1 MPYRNEVQPLNLF
14 GDYVA
19 GRQAGLEQQ
28 RAQQVNALGGL
39 QVQRQQAINALGQNP
54 NATPEQ
60 YVRAGDVQTGAAL
73 DTLNQRGQI
82 DKQQAVQQLA
92 GIAQKALT
100 ITDPAQR
107 KSFLQQAG
115 QVYGPAFQALGADMS
130 QFPQMLAMPDDALA
144 QKLQQVAQF
153 AAPQKPIEVQ
163 AGGSLVNPTTFQP
176 VYTAPQKPSVTYHDA
191 GDRLVP
197 TNETGAVVPG
207 LDPIKKGQTPNAS
220 AKTSASVLS
229 PEGIDLAAQEYLNT
243 GKLPAGMGGAQ
254 TGMNSKIISRAA
266 AIAAANGNDAQAAA
280 LNRASF
286 KSAQTGLTA
295 LTKQRTLVGAFER
308 TALKNLEIA
317 VDESAKVDRTGVP
330 ALNRWLLAG
339 KKNLTGDVE
348 VGRFNAAL
356 TSALNEYAKVLSGAT
371 GAAGISDAARR
382 EAEELLSTANTPEQV
397 TGIVEIMKREMANR
411 EAGFAEQE
419 AQLKET
425 MSGRPAVGVA
435 PAERGAPLAPGA
447 PAVTPADTAQT
458 RGSANK
464 VLTYDPATGAFK

>member
-1 MPYRNEVQPLNLF
+1 MPYRNEVRPLNLF

-19 GRQAGLEQQ
+19 GQNSAIDQQ
-28 RAQQVNALGGL
+28 GAQQTNALRGL
-39 QVQRQQAINALGQNP
+39 QVQRQSGLNALAQNP
-54 NATPEQ
+54 AATPEQ
-60 YVRAGDVQTGAAL
+60 YIRAGDTAGGTALAGIQQQQT
-73 DTLNQRGQI
+73 T
-82 DKQQAVQQLA
+82 DKQQALTQLA

-100 ITDPAQR
+100 IQDPAQR
-107 KSFLQQAG
+107 KGFLQQAG
-115 QVYGPAFQALGADMS
+115 QVYGSAFGALGADPAKGM
-130 QFPQMLAMPDDALA
+130 QELQMLPDAE
-144 QKLQQVAQF
+144 LQQRLTQVAQF
-153 AAPQKPIEVQ
+153 AAPEKPIQVA
-163 AGGSLVNPTTFQP
+163 AGGSLVTPPAVAGGAYTSAF
-176 VYTAPQKPSVTYHDA
+176 TAPNLGQEETARHNKAMEGLMGQKNA
-191 GDRLVP
+191 M
-197 TNETGAVVPG
+197 A
-207 LDPIKKGQTPNAS
+207 NAS
-220 AKTSASVLS
+220 ANMLT
-229 PEGIDLAAQEYLNT
+229 PEGQDLAAQEYLNT
-243 GKLPAGMGGAQ
+243 GKLPPGLGRASAGINA
-254 TGMNSKIISRAA
+254 KIVSRAA
-266 AIAAANGNDAQAAA
+266 EMAAANGNDAQAAS
-280 LNRASF
+280 LNRAAF

-317 VDESAKVDRTGVP
+317 VEESGKVDRTGVP
-330 ALNRWLLAG
+330 AVNRWLLAG

-382 EAEELLSTANTPEQV
+382 EAEELLSTASTPEQV
-397 TGIVEIMKREMANR
+397 VGIVEIMKREMANR

-435 PAERGAPLAPGA
+435 PAEKGAPIAPGS

-464 VLTYDPATGAFK
+464 VLTYDPATGSFK

>member
-14 GDYVA
+14 GDYLA
-19 GRQAGLEQQ
+19 GQQASQQSQ
-28 RAQQVNALGGL
+28 RANQVNALGGL
-39 QVQRQQAINALGQNP
+39 QVQRAQAVNALGQNP

-60 YVRAGDVQTGAAL
+60 YVRAGDTQAGMALQTM
-73 DTLNQRGQI
+73 NQQGQV
-82 DKQQAVQQLA
+82 DKQQALGQLA

-115 QVYGPAFQALGADMS
+115 QVYAPSFQALGADMS
-130 QFPQMLAMPDDALA
+130 QFPQMLAMPDDQLA

-153 AAPQKPIEVQ
+153 AAPPKPIEVA
-163 AGGSLVNPTTFQP
+163 AGGSIVVPNAAGTAFTSAF
-176 VYTAPQKPSVTYHDA
+176 TAPNPGQEETARHNKAMEGLTAQKNS
-191 GDRLVP
+191 G
-197 TNETGAVVPG
+197 
-207 LDPIKKGQTPNAS
+207 
-220 AKTSASVLS
+220 SVLT
-229 PEGIDLAAQEYLNT
+229 PEGQDLAAQEYLNT
-243 GKLPAGMGGAQ
+243 GKLPPGMGGAQ
-254 TGMNSKIISRAA
+254 TGINAKIIARAA
-266 AIAAANGNDAQAAA
+266 EISSANGNDAQAAS

-286 KSAQTGLTA
+286 KAAQTGLTA

-317 VDESAKVDRTGVP
+317 LDESNKVDRTGVP

-339 KKNLTGDVE
+339 KKSLTGDVE

-382 EAEELLSTANTPEQV
+382 EAHDLLNTANTPEQV
-397 TGIVEIMKREMANR
+397 VGIVDIMKREMSNR

-425 MSGRPAVGVA
+425 MGAKPNVPVA
-435 PAERGAPLAPGA
+435 PASHGAPQAPGA
-447 PAVTPADTAQT
+447 PMAPSAPAEMT
-458 RGSANK
+458 
-464 VLTYDPATGAFK
+464 ATGPNGQKLVLRNNQWVPQ